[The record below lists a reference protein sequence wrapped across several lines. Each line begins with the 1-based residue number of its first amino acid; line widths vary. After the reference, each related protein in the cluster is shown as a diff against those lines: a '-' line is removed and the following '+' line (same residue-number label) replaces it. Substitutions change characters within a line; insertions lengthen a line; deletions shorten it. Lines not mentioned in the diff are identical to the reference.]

1 MLSRPDLMRQS
12 ELVLPDFHKTI
23 LEKDLDKL
31 QKYLF
36 IEIYILDF

>member
-1 MLSRPDLMRQS
+1 MRQS